1 MTHGGL
7 CSAALVD
14 VSEPGSET
22 RGLQPRELLRASAA
36 AALHDV
42 GHVSKAAQGY
52 PAMGCGASKKAAYA
66 APQIASGPS
75 WIQRQNGISIDDAIA
90 QLREDLKIKANLSD
104 PEILE
109 VARQQRGLQD
119 VEGNLREKIY
129 HVAVEYGIWTGWET
143 DAVDVWVGSIP
154 ASQATKGKLKALFE
168 QYGRIV
174 NVTVRYKPRSA
185 LNPDNNKSWAVL
197 TFTDKRDSSRALR
210 AETFVPDDEGQPHK
224 LKVSPQEVE
233 RNRAMRANEENGPGK
248 MEDMVAHQQKEV
260 EKRLTSKGGRK
271 KGVKAAGDGQHGGG
285 GGGKGK
291 GNGKLSAA
299 DKRKQ
304 KQQELRQALA
314 EKGLDT
320 SGGMKDLEDRL
331 ATAAEIEGNS
341 TGAGGK
347 SGITGG
353 FTFAHNCTL
362 WIGKIPIDFLECSTD
377 VAERKFKELFSSY
390 GKIISVSTRKKPDP
404 ADSYKSW
411 GLVTFADKKD
421 AKRVLKAEIL
431 IPPPDAD
438 RGRPGEGSE
447 RRYDAQLVTK
457 VAQVNQELA
466 KPETGS
472 LALMWKSQ
480 EKRIAAATK
489 IQAAVRARRAKQ
501 KANAKNRDDRKR
513 HPGLAPRH

>member
-7 CSAALVD
+7 CSAALAD

-42 GHVSKAAQGY
+42 GHVSKAAQGFA
-52 PAMGCGASKKAAYA
+52 AMGCGASKKAAYA

-271 KGVKAAGDGQHGGG
+271 KGVKVAGGG
-285 GGGKGK
+285 QDGSGMLAAARQQVAKLLMTQMLKAVGLGQARTASLTKSYSLLRTIARPFVPNTRSNSRKNAGYSF
-291 GNGKLSAA
+291 LSALGEPICLPKGRLVA
-299 DKRKQ
+299 TLLMLPVARGGCAALVCRVPKLLGGS
-304 KQQELRQALA
+304 LRSA
-314 EKGLDT
+314 
-320 SGGMKDLEDRL
+320 
-331 ATAAEIEGNS
+331 S
-341 TGAGGK
+341 T
-347 SGITGG
+347 
-353 FTFAHNCTL
+353 FC
-362 WIGKIPIDFLECSTD
+362 
-377 VAERKFKELFSSY
+377 R
-390 GKIISVSTRKKPDP
+390 
-404 ADSYKSW
+404 
-411 GLVTFADKKD
+411 
-421 AKRVLKAEIL
+421 
-431 IPPPDAD
+431 
-438 RGRPGEGSE
+438 
-447 RRYDAQLVTK
+447 
-457 VAQVNQELA
+457 VAQTRSRTISPA
-466 KPETGS
+466 S
-472 LALMWKSQ
+472 IWSY
-480 EKRIAAATK
+480 
-489 IQAAVRARRAKQ
+489 
-501 KANAKNRDDRKR
+501 
-513 HPGLAPRH
+513 APA